1 MTHISIDI
9 ETYSSVPI
17 AKAGAYK
24 YVQSPDFEVLLFAY
38 SVDGSPVEIVDLAQG
53 ELLPEWLFD
62 ALSMAH
68 DKKPHLYKNSEGYN
82 DPTVGEAMSN
92 IEAEERRVL
101 ERISALIPIM
111 KKTAELVGFE
121 VVGRIILMDK
131 ETGKKYK

>member
-1 MTHISIDI
+1 
-9 ETYSSVPI
+9 
-17 AKAGAYK
+17 
-24 YVQSPDFEVLLFAY
+24 
-38 SVDGSPVEIVDLAQG
+38 
-53 ELLPEWLFD
+53 
-62 ALSMAH
+62 MAH

-82 DPTVGEAMSN
+82 DPTVGESMSN

-121 VVGRIILMDK
+121 VVGRIILVDK

>member
-1 MTHISIDI
+1 
-9 ETYSSVPI
+9 
-17 AKAGAYK
+17 
-24 YVQSPDFEVLLFAY
+24 
-38 SVDGSPVEIVDLAQG
+38 
-53 ELLPEWLFD
+53 
-62 ALSMAH
+62 MAH

-82 DPTVGEAMSN
+82 GPTVGEAMSN

-121 VVGRIILMDK
+121 VVGRIILVDK

>member
-1 MTHISIDI
+1 
-9 ETYSSVPI
+9 
-17 AKAGAYK
+17 
-24 YVQSPDFEVLLFAY
+24 
-38 SVDGSPVEIVDLAQG
+38 
-53 ELLPEWLFD
+53 
-62 ALSMAH
+62 MAH
-68 DKKPHLYKNSEGYN
+68 DKKPHLDKNSEGYN

>member
-1 MTHISIDI
+1 
-9 ETYSSVPI
+9 
-17 AKAGAYK
+17 
-24 YVQSPDFEVLLFAY
+24 
-38 SVDGSPVEIVDLAQG
+38 
-53 ELLPEWLFD
+53 
-62 ALSMAH
+62 MAH

-82 DPTVGEAMSN
+82 DPTVG
-92 IEAEERRVL
+92 EERRVL